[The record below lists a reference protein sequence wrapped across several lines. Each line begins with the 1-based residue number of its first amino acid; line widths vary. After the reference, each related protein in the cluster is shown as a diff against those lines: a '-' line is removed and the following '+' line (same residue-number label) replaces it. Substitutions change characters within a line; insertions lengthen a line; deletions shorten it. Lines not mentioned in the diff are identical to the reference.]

1 MISGDD
7 GWEVIISGGRGTGDG
22 GTETRVLSLGSD
34 WLEHQLTTGVF
45 SRLKHCF
52 LFRVSLL

>member
-7 GWEVIISGGRGTGDG
+7 GWGVIISGGRGTG
-22 GTETRVLSLGSD
+22 TRVLSLGSD